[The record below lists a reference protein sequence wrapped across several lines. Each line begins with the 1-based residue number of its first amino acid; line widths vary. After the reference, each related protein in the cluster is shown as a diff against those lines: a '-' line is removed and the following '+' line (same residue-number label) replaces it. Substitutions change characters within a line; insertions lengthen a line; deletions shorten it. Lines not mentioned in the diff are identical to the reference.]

1 MEYVV
6 WIVVAA
12 VAAYLAY
19 KHVPAFRAKAD
30 AVKDAVETEIK
41 K

>member
-6 WIVVAA
+6 WLAVAGI
-12 VAAYLAY
+12 AAYLAY
-19 KHVPAFRAKAD
+19 KHVPAFRVKAD
-30 AVKDAVETEIK
+30 AVKKAVETEIK